1 MSDIAL
7 TVSILALV
15 AVVGLFIGNVKF
27 RGIGL
32 GIGGVLFGGI
42 IVGHFVSQA
51 GMTLS
56 SDMLHVIQEFGL
68 ILFVY
73 TIGIQVGPGFFASLR
88 VSGLRLNLFAVL
100 IVIIGGT
107 MRNFDLSPLMRQWI
121 GFDKLANALQNA
133 GESQSFP
140 PYNIEKSDDNHY
152 RITLA
157 LAGFRQE
164 DLEIQLEGTRLSV
177 KGTPEQPK
185 EEKKWLHQGL
195 MNQPFSLSFTLAEN
209 MEVSGATFVNGLL
222 HIDLIRNEPEPIAA
236 QRIAISERP
245 ALNS

>member
-1 MSDIAL
+1 M
-7 TVSILALV
+7 
-15 AVVGLFIGNVKF
+15 
-27 RGIGL
+27 
-32 GIGGVLFGGI
+32 
-42 IVGHFVSQA
+42 
-51 GMTLS
+51 
-56 SDMLHVIQEFGL
+56 
-68 ILFVY
+68 
-73 TIGIQVGPGFFASLR
+73 P
-88 VSGLRLNLFAVL
+88 
-100 IVIIGGT
+100 
-107 MRNFDLSPLMRQWI
+107 NFDLSPLMRQWI

-209 MEVSGATFVNGLL
+209 MEVPGATFVNGLL

>member
-1 MSDIAL
+1 
-7 TVSILALV
+7 
-15 AVVGLFIGNVKF
+15 
-27 RGIGL
+27 
-32 GIGGVLFGGI
+32 
-42 IVGHFVSQA
+42 
-51 GMTLS
+51 
-56 SDMLHVIQEFGL
+56 
-68 ILFVY
+68 
-73 TIGIQVGPGFFASLR
+73 
-88 VSGLRLNLFAVL
+88 
-100 IVIIGGT
+100 

-140 PYNIEKSDDNHY
+140 PYN
-152 RITLA
+152 ITLA